1 MKYTPEAL
9 SNLKYTNFLII
20 GPTKNGKTFSCGTL
34 HKLRGRSWVKG
45 KKLHI
50 HDFDD
55 GCQPIIDMAERE
67 RWIDEVVP
75 FRYSAGGKISTD
87 ENVNTTKEP
96 ALEFLRNIN
105 SLYDHLTP
113 QNEWKEDFI
122 NDAPYAIVV
131 DSLTS
136 LQDSI
141 QSFLLAL
148 SGKMKDNELSG
159 EVGTMFRKQKEKVI
173 EIVRSIRALPCYS
186 VFCAHVQLSAETVK
200 QPWTPKGVAPLAP
213 KLTGQIRALP
223 VVTGQLASTI
233 GGEFGGVLYT
243 KTTQL
248 TSTSSKY
255 EWITQATGDIPGAGT
270 RLKTNLPLFIPQDFN
285 LVVG

>member
-148 SGKMKDNELSG
+148 SGKMK
-159 EVGTMFRKQKEKVI
+159 
-173 EIVRSIRALPCYS
+173 
-186 VFCAHVQLSAETVK
+186 
-200 QPWTPKGVAPLAP
+200 
-213 KLTGQIRALP
+213 
-223 VVTGQLASTI
+223 
-233 GGEFGGVLYT
+233 
-243 KTTQL
+243 
-248 TSTSSKY
+248 
-255 EWITQATGDIPGAGT
+255 
-270 RLKTNLPLFIPQDFN
+270 
-285 LVVG
+285 